1 MTPEQAAWLSLL
13 GVILAALISAG
24 GVIYTARKGKQST
37 DQASEVSLRGQDLE
51 RLEAAEAKAE
61 RAEKRATAT
70 DDYNR
75 RMWLWAR
82 RHVDLYY
89 RWRRDGAPDP
99 EPIPEPVDAL

>member
-1 MTPEQAAWLSLL
+1 MTPTEWLAVLSLL
-13 GVILAALISAG
+13 STAAL
-24 GVIYTARKGKQST
+24 GVYTIRNSRRST
-37 DQASEVSLRGQDLE
+37 DQASEVQLRGQDLE
-51 RLEAAEAKAE
+51 RLESAEAKAE
-61 RAEKRATAT
+61 RAEKRAAAV

-99 EPIPEPVDAL
+99 EPIPEPIDL